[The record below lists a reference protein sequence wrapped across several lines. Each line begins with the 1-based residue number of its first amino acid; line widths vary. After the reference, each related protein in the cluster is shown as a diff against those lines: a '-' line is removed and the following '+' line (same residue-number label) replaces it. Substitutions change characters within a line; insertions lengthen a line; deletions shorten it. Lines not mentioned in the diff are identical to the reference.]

1 MGAPEQARACN
12 NPTGSVYSFAVTST
26 AIINYTYFVILNSRY
41 VMLFTYVVYNVFFKM
56 VGQKCNVRIDQDNG
70 W

>member
-26 AIINYTYFVILNSRY
+26 AIIRLHILRH
-41 VMLFTYVVYNVFFKM
+41 TK
-56 VGQKCNVRIDQDNG
+56 
-70 W
+70 